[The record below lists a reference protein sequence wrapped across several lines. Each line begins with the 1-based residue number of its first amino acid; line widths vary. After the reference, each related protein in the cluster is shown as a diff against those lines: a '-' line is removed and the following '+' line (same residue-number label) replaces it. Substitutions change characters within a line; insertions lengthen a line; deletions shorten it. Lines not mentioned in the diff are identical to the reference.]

1 LLEDGRVINGVVTA
15 STERTVTLQTAQEP
29 VTLDRK
35 EIESMK
41 QSTTSLMPDGL
52 LQNQSKEQ
60 IRDLIGYLQSIDQ
73 VPMP

>member
-1 LLEDGRVINGVVTA
+1 
-15 STERTVTLQTAQEP
+15 
-29 VTLDRK
+29 
-35 EIESMK
+35 
-41 QSTTSLMPDGL
+41 MPDGL